1 MTATAHQR
9 NRRGAAM
16 KQSIARFSAAF
27 AILLLGAGTAQSAAP
42 GDEESIT
49 AFATWVG
56 QGGTFQTGAKDL
68 TFVGTLVGTV
78 YVETE
83 KGPVAS
89 GRMICPAMVKVEEDA
104 SQRGTG
110 SCAITAKDGAKIFA
124 DIACTGVFMVGCE
137 GDFKL
142 TGGTERFAGVTGS
155 GPVLIRSELRTISVL
170 SDVASKDQ
178 ATGILYLRD
187 LHYKLP

>member
-1 MTATAHQR
+1 
-9 NRRGAAM
+9 M
-16 KQSIARFSAAF
+16 KPTARFLGTLAVLALVAA
-27 AILLLGAGTAQSAAP
+27 APHTAGAG
-42 GDEESIT
+42 EEQTIS
-49 AFATWVG
+49 AFATWIG
-56 QGGTFQTGAKDL
+56 QGGTFQTGTKDL
-68 TFVGTLVGTV
+68 TFVGSLVGPV
-78 YVETE
+78 YVETD
-83 KGPVAS
+83 KGPVFS
-89 GRMICPAMVKVEEDA
+89 GRMACPAMVKVAEDA

-137 GDFKL
+137 GEFTL

-155 GPVLIRSELRTISVL
+155 GPVLIRSELRTINVV

-187 LHYKLP
+187 LRYKLP